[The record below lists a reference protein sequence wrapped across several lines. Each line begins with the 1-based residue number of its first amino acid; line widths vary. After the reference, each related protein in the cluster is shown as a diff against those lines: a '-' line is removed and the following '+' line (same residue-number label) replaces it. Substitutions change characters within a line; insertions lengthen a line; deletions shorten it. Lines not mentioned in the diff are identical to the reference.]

1 MEAAT
6 TLETNTSQHSHT
18 FSLNNIELTYMIRM
32 TRLLSIND
40 ETKLEIKNNQQILPL
55 RKNPQRSQS
64 QTNRKALNTSNEK
77 RLVKYAP
84 AKFYSSKCLL
94 NQINSNMRQ
103 FQQNTTGLNLN
114 LNVIELK
121 SLRKASH
128 SIMRSTNPIQSK
140 SMNVDEWL
148 YARSFANKRR
158 PLGIVKDNLHM
169 QRVEDV
175 LDLKKMG
182 KIGTRT
188 AQNRVEQIK
197 LKTEE
202 TLKQIERIHLNV
214 NFNYLVN
221 SLKTFLKE
229 WDADEKFQKEPSV
242 FKPSLCY
249 KSLKDNRT
257 LAKDFR
263 LVGYGKNS
271 IENKF

>member
-1 MEAAT
+1 MEAN
-6 TLETNTSQHSHT
+6 TLENNTSQNSRA
-18 FSLNNIELTYMIRM
+18 FSLNNIELAYMIRM

-40 ETKLEIKNNQQILPL
+40 ETKLEIKNKQQILPL

-64 QTNRKALNTSNEK
+64 QTNRLSLNTRNDK
-77 RLVKYAP
+77 RLVKSTP
-84 AKFYSSKCLL
+84 TKFYSSKCLL

-103 FQQNTTGLNLN
+103 FQQKNIGINLN

-121 SLRKASH
+121 SLRKASN

-158 PLGIVKDNLHM
+158 PLAIVKDNLHM

-197 LKTEE
+197 LSTEE

-214 NFNYLVN
+214 NFNFLVN
-221 SLKTFLKE
+221 GLKTFLNE
-229 WDADEKFQKEPSV
+229 WDMDEKFKKEPFV

-249 KSLKDNRT
+249 KSLKDNRNLT
-257 LAKDFR
+257 KDFG
-263 LVGYGKNS
+263 LVGLNMGK
-271 IENKF
+271 IQ